1 MFILLIPLICL
12 PVQAAD
18 VDVDQ
23 VDFYS
28 LADLAI
34 QPFGVGA
41 NEDVYGTFFQYVGNR
56 LVSMNGLD
64 VADMDFALFGR
75 IFHRTLSNIQAS
87 SLASET
93 TLAAYLERIAARLD
107 FYLPRV
113 YGAVDEVE
121 GKLINLYNRLGDVN
135 AALTAVQSK
144 QDAAFNN
151 FNSKFGS
158 VFSLT
163 VGYSSSPSSSI
174 TPNQS
179 FSTVFSR
186 LQQDV
191 SSLTW
196 MFGCNGSNPYLNE
209 RGEVVTFATGSIS
222 LPEILSKGLLGLSRN
237 LSGDDKLTTFSFL
250 SPDAD
255 AGGLLARPVSVN
267 NLLDA
272 LGMIGTQLQNPL
284 AKLQYVL
291 ADDDDIKLKDDIKE
305 NQDSFQDNFTGDGE
319 GAVSGSQIKDVA
331 GLGSSIKDTFSGA
344 GSPGD
349 VFSVLNDS
357 GNYGFFSR
365 AVADELDRVANPSP
379 SVVDDATRGWLDE
392 CSVGDDGVVRVVDD
406 IFDLSSYVEGLT
418 P

>member
-1 MFILLIPLICL
+1 MILACLICV
-12 PVQAAD
+12 PVQAADVD

-107 FYLPRV
+107 FYLPRID
-113 YGAVDEVE
+113 GAVDEVE

-144 QDAAFNN
+144 QDAALSSFNA
-151 FNSKFGS
+151 KFGS

-163 VGYSSSPSSSI
+163 AGYSTNPSSSV

-179 FSTVFSR
+179 FSTVFSK
-186 LQQDV
+186 LQSDV

-196 MFGCNGSNPYLNE
+196 MFGGNGSNPYLNE
-209 RGEVVTFATGSIS
+209 RGEVVTFATGALS
-222 LPEILSKGLLGLSRN
+222 LPGILSKGFLGLSRN

-272 LGMIGTQLQNPL
+272 LGLIGTQLQNPL

-291 ADDDDIKLKDDIKE
+291 ADDDDIELKDEVKE
-305 NQDSFQDNFTGDGE
+305 NQDSFKDNFTGDGE

-331 GLGSSIKDTFSGA
+331 GLGSSIKDTFSSA
-344 GSPGD
+344 GSSAD
-349 VFSVLNDS
+349 IFSVLNDS
-357 GNYGFFSR
+357 GNYGFFSQ
-365 AVADELDRVANPSP
+365 AVADELDRVANPVP
-379 SVVDDATRGWLDE
+379 AAVDNGVPDWLEGCEVDE
-392 CSVGDDGVVRVVDD
+392 DGVVRVVDD
-406 IFDLSSYVEGLT
+406 VFDLSSYVEGMGE
-418 P
+418 